1 MVRTQSMHS
10 GCIEWMTMNS
20 LNPFLLTFQP

>member
-10 GCIEWMTMNS
+10 GCIEWMAMSS
-20 LNPFLLTFQP
+20 LNPFLLTFQT

>member
-10 GCIEWMTMNS
+10 GCIKWMAMSS
-20 LNPFLLTFQP
+20 LNPFLLTFQT